1 MQEANAAIDLL
12 EALHIKA
19 AAKGICSGG
28 KGGGEGNSVSF
39 IKFGQVGWAAGSS
52 GPVEVLQ

>member
-19 AAKGICSGG
+19 AAKGHCSGG
-28 KGGGEGNSVSF
+28 HGGGDGHNVSF
-39 IKFGQVGWAAGSS
+39 IKFGQVGCLQGSS
-52 GPVEVLQ
+52 TDL